1 MYLTT
6 ERKNLISIA
15 RRRIYYLRSC
25 SARSCYNNNHR
36 LKIGRI
42 FSAPNKMCTF
52 LSLFNYSIFLET
64 QVWFARR
71 HKMAYDGYTVTRVSQ
86 EIHMVFRE
94 SWNQYTHVNNSVS
107 TDWAMTRLFFHFH
120 VVVFF
125 QKTTTD
131 CTATSLNAETRVF
144 SSQDPF

>member
-1 MYLTT
+1 MKNTEKLLINVKSKFNLKIVKTCINSLKINNLMYLTT
-6 ERKNLISIA
+6 ERKKLISIA

-25 SARSCYNNNHR
+25 SARSCYNNNHH

-64 QVWFARR
+64 QVCFARR
-71 HKMAYDGYTVTRVSQ
+71 HKMAYDGYTVTRVSL

-94 SWNQYTHVNNSVS
+94 S
-107 TDWAMTRLFFHFH
+107 
-120 VVVFF
+120 
-125 QKTTTD
+125 
-131 CTATSLNAETRVF
+131 
-144 SSQDPF
+144 